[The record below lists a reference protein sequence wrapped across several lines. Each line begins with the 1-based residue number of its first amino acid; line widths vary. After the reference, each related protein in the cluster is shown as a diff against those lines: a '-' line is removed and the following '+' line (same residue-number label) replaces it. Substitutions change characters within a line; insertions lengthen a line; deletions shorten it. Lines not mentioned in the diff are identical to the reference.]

1 MCLARYHY
9 RRRFLPECPHLHR
22 LRPACLTGRD
32 QRSITVRVR
41 MKPQWAAPSVVVE
54 PDGAGG
60 RRESEA
66 AAEEPRAGPREVGA
80 SDSVTRT

>member
-1 MCLARYHY
+1 
-9 RRRFLPECPHLHR
+9 
-22 LRPACLTGRD
+22 
-32 QRSITVRVR
+32 

-66 AAEEPRAGPREVGA
+66 AAEEPHAGRREVGA
-80 SDSVTRT
+80 SDSVTRTLAEEGLAQFLSHRWVAQGDPDSYLQLDCLCSCLVLT